1 MAKKATKPK
10 REDIVLAAL
19 ASGRFDQFSPVQ
31 VQKMFFLIDRN
42 VGEQLGG
49 PYFNFVPYD
58 YGPFDAE
65 VYEEIKKLSDD
76 DFITINGYG
85 SLRRYTLTE
94 QGHEKGK
101 SILERFPEVVQKYM
115 SEVSKFVQ
123 KHSFT
128 TLVAAIYKDY
138 PEMKVNSVF
147 RS

>member
-10 REDIVLAAL
+10 RKDIVLAAL

-115 SEVSKFVQ
+115 SEVSEFVQ